1 MRVETLR
8 WQQSDLTN
16 VAGFN
21 VYVSPTPGSYGPPIP
36 VGMATLEA
44 GAIDIYFYDLVVA
57 DGEAVYVVVTA
68 YSGTGQESVV
78 SNERFLPACVAD
90 ADCSDGDV
98 CTGDEFCVGGS
109 CSAGTALYCSV
120 SSPCQSGTCDSQLGC
135 LTQPFAD
142 GTICDDGDVTTV
154 GDVCQAGACV
164 GESSPP
170 PPECVANADCSD
182 GDVCTGDEFC
192 VGGSC
197 SAGTALYCSV
207 SSPCQSGTCASQL
220 GCLTQPFADGTIC
233 DDGDVTTVGDVCQA
247 GTCIGQTERP
257 EPCETRTQ
265 IGRNSSVGGT
275 LTTSDCAINIDNSR
289 FYVDL
294 YEVSLPG
301 DGWLSIAM
309 DSTQI
314 DSYVEIDPLDLS
326 QTIAA
331 DNDSGSGLDALLTTH
346 LDAGTYVIASSSF
359 EPEETGS
366 YGLTAILWLDMVSLT
381 FVNPGTN
388 STQQSFLRLVNT
400 AATPTDIEI
409 QAFDDDGFAAPGG
422 TVDTTLDAFAS
433 LQLTAQ
439 DLEQG
444 NAAKGIFGSLGDGTG
459 KWQLAVRSNGSF
471 EAMSLIRTP
480 DGFLTSVNDVVPK
493 DGTANEI
500 FFANPA
506 SNQIQQSFL
515 RFTNQSD
522 VDGFVTLSGVDDN
535 GTPAPGTDI
544 TFSLFPKESRPQGGN
559 E

>member
-182 GDVCTGDEFC
+182 GDVCT
-192 VGGSC
+192 
-197 SAGTALYCSV
+197 T
-207 SSPCQSGTCASQL
+207 
-220 GCLTQPFADGTIC
+220 
-233 DDGDVTTVGDVCQA
+233 
-247 GTCIGQTERP
+247 
-257 EPCETRTQ
+257 
-265 IGRNSSVGGT
+265 SSVWVGAAALGPRCT
-275 LTTSDCAINIDNSR
+275 ARSR
-289 FYVDL
+289 V
-294 YEVSLPG
+294 P
-301 DGWLSIAM
+301 AR
-309 DSTQI
+309 
-314 DSYVEIDPLDLS
+314 
-326 QTIAA
+326 A
-331 DNDSGSGLDALLTTH
+331 
-346 LDAGTYVIASSSF
+346 
-359 EPEETGS
+359 EP
-366 YGLTAILWLDMVSLT
+366 A
-381 FVNPGTN
+381 
-388 STQQSFLRLVNT
+388 
-400 AATPTDIEI
+400 
-409 QAFDDDGFAAPGG
+409 
-422 TVDTTLDAFAS
+422 
-433 LQLTAQ
+433 
-439 DLEQG
+439 
-444 NAAKGIFGSLGDGTG
+444 
-459 KWQLAVRSNGSF
+459 
-471 EAMSLIRTP
+471 
-480 DGFLTSVNDVVPK
+480 
-493 DGTANEI
+493 
-500 FFANPA
+500 PA
-506 SNQIQQSFL
+506 SW
-515 RFTNQSD
+515 
-522 VDGFVTLSGVDDN
+522 
-535 GTPAPGTDI
+535 AA
-544 TFSLFPKESRPQGGN
+544 
-559 E
+559 